1 MIDIKTPNI
10 SDYIS
15 LVRRRKHYIIIP
27 FLAVVIGAAIVAYI
41 LPPIYKSSCTILV
54 EGQQIPSEFVRSTVT
69 TIVEEAIQTI
79 TQQVMSRTKLL
90 EIIDRFDLYA
100 DKRDKKTTEEIIE
113 IMRGDINLKTISAN
127 VRSRSSRGTVA
138 FSLSYEGKNPG
149 KVQKVTNELAS
160 LYLEQNL
167 KSREEKAKTT
177 SAFIESEL
185 KDLGEHINQ
194 LEDKI
199 ADFKSR
205 HMQALPE
212 MAQVNFQMVQRLEQN
227 LSNIDQQIQGIK
239 ERKVYLKTQLA
250 SIDPGLPG
258 VKTSEGSYSD
268 AEQRLEYLNTEYT
281 SLKASL
287 SEKHPDV
294 IKIKKEIEALGK
306 EVSLKKKVE
315 IKQDQLEKMK
325 ADLASKEV
333 TLSPKHPDIVKLKRS
348 IEILEK
354 EIGSMSKKGP
364 GSEETA
370 EKPTNPTYISLQTQI
385 TTAEM
390 DLENLIKA
398 RAKAKASLNNYLK
411 RLELAPQIE
420 KEYRLLTRDYENARD
435 RYQKT
440 LNKLMEA
447 KTAEAMEKSQKGQKF
462 TIIDPAIYPE
472 KPYKP
477 NRMAIALIGLIL
489 GLGAGVG
496 SASLREF
503 FDDSIRSERELI
515 ELANKP
521 VLAVIPYIE
530 TDLDVTKKRHIIIIA
545 LTALAVCLGLSIL
558 AIHLFYTPLD
568 ILWFKVLRKVG

>member
-1 MIDIKTPNI
+1 MDTKTPNI

-15 LVRRRKHYIIIP
+15 LVMRRKYYIIIP
-27 FLAVVIGAAIVAYI
+27 FIAVVIGAAIVAYT
-41 LPPIYKSSCTILV
+41 LPPIYRSSCTILV

-69 TIVEEAIQTI
+69 TIVEEAIKTI

-90 EIIDRFDLYA
+90 EIIERFNLYSDIRGKA
-100 DKRDKKTTEEIIE
+100 TTGEIIE
-113 IMRGDINLKTISAN
+113 IMRGDINLKTISSK
-127 VRSRSSRGTVA
+127 VRTRSSRGTVA
-138 FSLSYEGKNPG
+138 FNLSYEGKNPG

-167 KSREEKAKTT
+167 KAREEMAKTT

-185 KDLGEHINQ
+185 KDLGEHIDQ
-194 LEDKI
+194 LEGKI

-205 HMQALPE
+205 HMQSLPE
-212 MAQVNFQMVQRLEQN
+212 MSQVNSQMIQRLEQN

-250 SIDPGLPG
+250 NIDPGLPG
-258 VKTSEGSYSD
+258 IETSEGSYSD
-268 AEQRLEYLNTEYT
+268 AEQRLEYLNTKYL
-281 SLKASL
+281 SLKASF
-287 SEKHPDV
+287 SDKHPDV
-294 IKIKKEIEALGK
+294 IKTKREIEALEK
-306 EVSLKKKVE
+306 EVGFKERIE
-315 IKQDQLEKMK
+315 IKRDELEKIK

-333 TLSPKHPDIVKLKRS
+333 TLSSKHPDIIKLKRS
-348 IEILEK
+348 IAALEK
-354 EIGSMSKKGP
+354 EIDSLIKQGP
-364 GSEETA
+364 GPEKTSV
-370 EKPTNPTYISLQTQI
+370 KPTNPAYISLQTQI
-385 TTAEM
+385 ATADI
-390 DLENLIKA
+390 DLENLKKAKEKA
-398 RAKAKASLNNYLK
+398 RAGLNIYLK

-477 NRMAIALIGLIL
+477 DKLVIVFIGLIL

-503 FDDSIRSERELI
+503 VDDSIRSEAELI
-515 ELANKP
+515 ELTNKP
-521 VLAVIPYIE
+521 VLAVIPYIA
-530 TDLDVTKKRHIIIIA
+530 TGLDAKRNKQKIIIA
-545 LTALAVCLGLSIL
+545 LIVLGACLGLAVL
-558 AIHLFYTPLD
+558 AVHLFYTPLD
-568 ILWFKVLRKVG
+568 ILWFKVLRHIG